1 MPRPDADAL
10 LRFSKGQRRVHRS
23 LALLM
28 GVCML
33 TAAALYLPSVSQV
46 VGHRI
51 VVARVHEICGV
62 ALIVPLV
69 AGWFWSASFRADVRR
84 LERFIPQ
91 DWQWLR
97 DPERRS
103 GLIDIGKFNPGQKL
117 NAAFTLGAILV
128 MLGTGLV
135 MRYPQWWPLA
145 WRTGATLV
153 HDWLAFAIV
162 MMFLGHVWFAWRD
175 AEARRGMRSGVV
187 SRAWARREHPR
198 WAREAE
204 DHPEGHTPARSSDV
218 G

>member
-1 MPRPDADAL
+1 MRRPDAHDL
-10 LRFSKGQRRVHRS
+10 VRFSKGQRWVHRS

-28 GVCML
+28 GICLL
-33 TAAALYLPSVSQV
+33 TAAALYLPSVSQL

-51 VVARVHEICGV
+51 VVARVHVLCGV
-62 ALIVPLV
+62 ALIAPLA

-84 LERFIPQ
+84 LERFIPE
-91 DWQWLR
+91 DWRWLR

-117 NAAFTLGAILV
+117 NAAFTLGAIAV

-153 HDWLAFAIV
+153 HDWFAMAIV
-162 MMFLGHVWFAWRD
+162 VMFLGHVWFALRD
-175 AEARRGMRSGVV
+175 AEARRGMRTGAVN
-187 SRAWARREHPR
+187 RDWARREHPR
-198 WAREAE
+198 WARETE
-204 DHPEGHTPARSSDV
+204 EETEGETQSSDV